1 MGPRR
6 QSGIIDLGQQQVVP
20 IQHTPEAT
28 LGVVTL
34 SWGSDRRNDNA
45 LVEFRKARS

>member
-1 MGPRR
+1 MGPGR
-6 QSGIIDLGQQQVVP
+6 QSGIIDLGQQQVIL

-34 SWGSDRRNDNA
+34 S
-45 LVEFRKARS
+45 